1 MGAGVIPNAY
11 MVEELSDSTPDER
24 HLDLRRLRKASEEVK
39 RQWRGM
45 LKCDFD
51 TCSRCYGS
59 TAGTH
64 CSRVVSV
71 DMHIGRHRAQE
82 ASK

>member
-1 MGAGVIPNAY
+1 
-11 MVEELSDSTPDER
+11 MVEELSDSTIGER

-45 LKCDFD
+45 LKDDFD

-64 CSRVVSV
+64 YLRVVSV